1 MKFKIA
7 KIFFISLFIFSL
19 LSTDTIVFADDNT
32 NWEQYY
38 KDQLEKLTEESKDRE
53 EQSIKNE
60 SKPNIKL
67 VSPAT
72 FSVNAGNKLS
82 IDLELQN
89 ITTYTAN
96 NIYVQASLASSDDMP
111 FTLKFLNS
119 SNYIAALGAKSKAT
133 VQLVVDVDS
142 LAEAKRY
149 DINLEYSYINS
160 YKEAFTGK
168 DTLNIKVE
176 NTAIVP
182 KVTISDFR
190 LSKDSIEAEEIIEL
204 TATLKNLGK
213 QPASDVQLTVDGLS
227 TDTISITNNANSLFY
242 DKLEPESSSTIIFNI
257 SAAKDIKE
265 GNYPLTFKITYKD
278 SAAKEYT
285 SEQKYFVKVKG
296 KAEEEKPFLQI
307 QNLTVPSEASLVG
320 ENFVIHLDIVNNGKE
335 EAKNVKVS
343 TDYGTD
349 GAIIPKSTS
358 IQLVNSLAAGDSA
371 GFDFTFA
378 ATSTAKSQNYPIS
391 FKLEY
396 EDGTKDDAGAT
407 KIISYSQ
414 YTGINI
420 SNPEADKKE
429 SEEDEPKSIPK
440 IIISKYSCDPI
451 MVKAGEEF
459 NLHMTFT
466 NTHSEKKVSNIK
478 IFFSVPAESK
488 TGNIFIPVDSSNTF
502 YIDEIA
508 PKGSVNKDIRLFAM
522 PDAEPKTYD
531 LIVNFDY
538 EDETGA
544 LPAATETIGINV
556 KQPTKLETSDI
567 YIPDTGNVGEPIP
580 ISFSLYN
587 TGKVTLSNLRVRITG
602 DFDTQNSDTYYGNF
616 ESGNNEYYDG
626 TIIPN
631 ASGKQNGQL
640 VISYDE
646 PNGERK
652 EDIREISLSVADA
665 PQMDAFAEGM
675 PLDENGMPMDMSK
688 MQNPQKSI
696 KDYMKSPWTWV
707 AIIAVVV
714 IIGVA
719 LKFIKRRKQQKGMDL
734 DD

>member
-1 MKFKIA
+1 MKINKMFL
-7 KIFFISLFIFSL
+7 ISLIIFSIL
-19 LSTDTIVFADDNT
+19 NINITIFADGDT

-38 KDQLEKLTEESKDRE
+38 KDQLEKLTQESIDRE
-53 EQSIKNE
+53 EESIKNE

-67 VSPAT
+67 ISPAT
-72 FSVNAGNKLS
+72 FSAEAGNKLN
-82 IDLELQN
+82 IKLEIQN

-96 NIYVQASLASSDDMP
+96 NIYIQASLASSEDLP
-111 FTLKFLNS
+111 FTLEFLNS

-133 VQLVVDVDS
+133 IELLIDVDP

-160 YKEAFTGK
+160 YKESFTGK

-182 KVTISDFR
+182 KVTISDFKINKESINPEETVE
-190 LSKDSIEAEEIIEL
+190 LS
-204 TATLKNLGK
+204 ATIVNTGK

-227 TDTISITNNANSLFY
+227 ADTLSITNNTNSITY
-242 DKLEPESSSTIIFNI
+242 DKLEAEATDNIIFNI

-265 GNYPLTFKITYKD
+265 GNYPITFKITYKD
-278 SAAKEYT
+278 NSAKEYT
-285 SEQKYFVKVKG
+285 SEQKYFVKVNAKE
-296 KAEEEKPFLQI
+296 EEEKPFLQI
-307 QNLTVPSEASLVG
+307 QNLIVPTEAVLVG
-320 ENFVIHLDIVNNGKE
+320 ESFVVHLDIANSGKG

-343 TDYGTD
+343 ADYGTD
-349 GAIIPKSTS
+349 GAVIPKSTS
-358 IQLVNSLAAGDSA
+358 IQLINTLEAGATA

-396 EDGTKDDAGAT
+396 EDGTEDDSGAA
-407 KIISYSQ
+407 KVESYSQ
-414 YTGINI
+414 YTGINVT
-420 SNPEADKKE
+420 NPEADKKE

-440 IIISKYSCDPI
+440 IIISKYSCDPM

-459 NLHMTFT
+459 NLYMTFT
-466 NTHSEKKVSNIK
+466 NTHSQKKVSNIK

-508 PKGSVNKDIRLFAM
+508 PKGNVSKQIRLYAM

-567 YIPDTGNVGEPIP
+567 YIPDSGNVGEPIP

-587 TGKVTLSNLRVRITG
+587 TGKVTLSNLRIRITG
-602 DFDTQNSDTYYGNF
+602 DFDTQNSDSYYGNF
-616 ESGNNEYYDG
+616 ESGNNEYYEG

-640 VISYDE
+640 IISYDE

-652 EDIREISLSVADA
+652 EDIREISLSVAEIQPMNTFSDV
-665 PQMDAFAEGM
+665 
-675 PLDENGMPMDMSK
+675 PLDENGMPIDMT
-688 MQNPQKSI
+688 QNQQKSI
-696 KDYMKSPWTWV
+696 KDYLKSPISWGV
-707 AIIAVVV
+707 IVAVIIAIIVL
-714 IIGVA
+714 I
-719 LKFIKRRKQQKGMDL
+719 KFIKRRKQQKGMDL